1 VRYLVI
7 AEAKAAAQ
15 PPVDPAVDAAAAP
28 APGAPPVDP
37 NATPAHEW
45 AGDLVDDRNEVSDP
59 ANAFAHFT
67 GQENEE
73 AWLDKATDG
82 TLTGWVRDA
91 DGSIYRYSDVDAWAV
106 DVDDAQMTRS
116 DSPAADPEATPAD
129 PQAEPAGAATDG
141 ATNLFADVQGKSL
154 VAVRTL

>member
-1 VRYLVI
+1 MRYLVI

-28 APGAPPVDP
+28 AGAPPVDP
-37 NATPAHEW
+37 NATPQHEW

-59 ANAFAHFT
+59 AGAFAHFA

-106 DVDDAQMTRS
+106 DVDDAQMSRS
-116 DSPAADPEATPAD
+116 DSPEANPDADPAD
-129 PQAEPAGAATDG
+129 PQAEPAPSATDG
-141 ATNLFADVQGKSL
+141 ATDLFAGVQGKSL